1 MVLIN
6 IFLYFFFN
14 CLILNF
20 CNIYDDN
27 EVKLM
32 KGKKIWLLCLMIL
45 KYIEI
50 YLRVYK
56 RKSRD
61 YLVFSL
67 YFVIIFFCI
76 VILRV

>member
-32 KGKKIWLLCLMIL
+32 KGEKIWLLCLMIL

-67 YFVIIFFCI
+67 YFVIIFFCM